1 MHILHTEWSDGWG
14 GQEHRV
20 LGEMKGMA
28 ARGHAVTLVT
38 RPQCRIRAEAE
49 KAGIPVSVLPLRRA
63 ADFTSI
69 LTLRRLL
76 REQSIDVANTHSGVD
91 TWVGSLAAKWA
102 GTPVLLRTRHLNLP
116 LKRNWLNFVHY
127 LPDRIITCG
136 DAMRTQ
142 LIETGG
148 FPAGQ
153 LISIATGIDFDEFR
167 PENPRESVRAALGVP
182 ASDFIVLMVGI
193 IRRVKR
199 HEVALRAFQRLLP
212 ELPRA
217 RLVLAGDGP
226 IRPDIERLAAEL
238 NVASRAQFLGF
249 RNDVAD
255 LMGASDL
262 LLLTSQ
268 SEGVPQAVTQA
279 LGLGLP
285 VVATRVGGVPEL
297 IQHEQTGLLIPP
309 EDPEAAAAA
318 ILRCA
323 HEPETARRF
332 GVAGCEHALAH
343 FSLKAMLDKV
353 EHLCLTL
360 LSEKKRVRV

>member
-1 MHILHTEWSDGWG
+1 MRVLHTEWSDGWG

-20 LGEMKGMA
+20 LGEMRGLA
-28 ARGHAVTLVT
+28 GRGHTITLVT
-38 RPQCRIRAEAE
+38 RPQCRIRTEAE
-49 KAGIPVSVLPLRRA
+49 KVGIPVALLPLRRA
-63 ADFTSI
+63 SDLASI
-69 LTLRRLL
+69 VALRRLL
-76 REQSIDVANTHSGVD
+76 RERSIEVVHTHSGVD
-91 TWVGSLAAKWA
+91 TWIASVAAKWA

-116 LKRNWLNFVHY
+116 LQRNWLNFVHY

-142 LIETGG
+142 LIETAG

-167 PENPRESVRAALGVP
+167 PGNPRESVRAALGI
-182 ASDFIVLMVGI
+182 AAADFIVLMVGI

-212 ELPRA
+212 ELSHA

-226 IRPDIERLAAEL
+226 IRPEIERLAAEL
-238 NVASRAQFLGF
+238 NVAGRVQFLGF

-297 IQHEQTGLLIPP
+297 IQHERTGLLIPP
-309 EDPEAAAAA
+309 EDPEAAAVA

-323 HEPETARRF
+323 HEPETARRL
-332 GVAGCEHALAH
+332 GVAGREHALAH

-353 EHLCLTL
+353 ERLCLDL
-360 LSEKKRVRV
+360 LSEKKRLPV